1 MQTLTKRPFRHSR
14 AMTRRTMTKRTMSL
28 AVVAMLGTFGT
39 SSVYAQCPTVTD
51 PQNLNGAWPQQVE
64 VEEALAADVKLTYT
78 DNPLFAADVK
88 AGKLPPVAERLPE
101 EPLIVLPYN
110 ECGIY
115 GGTLNGLARAPES
128 GTSDILSWRQVSLVR
143 IADDQSTIVPSVAR
157 SWKWAED
164 YKSIEFELRKGHKWS
179 DGAPFTADDV
189 AFFFNDIV
197 GNKELHPDP
206 TAEWGVNVKAE
217 KIDDQHVRLS
227 FDEPFPGLL
236 SYMATSGSYFAPFA
250 PKHHFEKYHA
260 TYNPKAEEE
269 AKAAGFE
276 SWVKEFNTF
285 YNVWKDAETLT
296 AHSLTVPTLES
307 HIIEVEPDTQRRMF
321 KANPYYFKVDSMGQ
335 QLPYID
341 HHLERFL
348 NADLQ
353 ILAIL
358 NGEVDYKAQGPGL
371 PDYPT
376 LKEGEA
382 KGKYEVRLPAGSIG
396 PAMAFNITHNNP
408 KLRAVYSDLRF
419 RQAISHAINRDEL
432 NDVLYFG
439 LGKPSQALPAQV
451 SFITPEDE
459 QYMIAYDVDKANAL
473 LDDMGM
479 KRGADGMRTFPD
491 GSPFTIL
498 WEYSS
503 QMATAEFVKLVSDY
517 LKAVGLAVNPKEL
530 TSAATRENAKAE
542 ISDINMEW
550 DVPYEP
556 TLVADI
562 TLYTPYYSEIS
573 PLFGAKWRQWSETN
587 GAEGEEPPAW
597 AKRMYEIA
605 REWKTVVPGSA
616 RYTEL
621 GKELVK
627 LNLENMTIIGTIG
640 ELPKPVIVAKRLHN
654 MKNELGTLHFNFGY
668 SYGYRGDQWFIK
680 E

>member
-1 MQTLTKRPFRHSR
+1 MQNSAISAFSR
-14 AMTRRTMTKRTMSL
+14 RQAATL
-28 AVVAMLGTFGT
+28 AVAAFLGTFGAT
-39 SSVYAQCPTVTD
+39 SVYAQCPTVAD
-51 PQNLNGAWPQQVE
+51 PQNLNGAYPEQVE
-64 VEEALAADVKLTYT
+64 VEEAAAADVKLTFT

-101 EPLIVLPYN
+101 EPLIVLPYQ
-110 ECGIY
+110 ECGVY

-143 IADDQSTIVPSVAR
+143 LSDDLKTIVPNVAKA
-157 SWKWAED
+157 WKWADD
-164 YKSIEFELRKGHKWS
+164 YKSIEFTLRKGHKWS

-189 AFFFNDIV
+189 VFFFNDIV
-197 GNKELHPDP
+197 ENKDLHPDV

-217 KIDDQHVRLS
+217 KIDDTHVKIS

-236 SYMATSGSYFAPFA
+236 TYMATSGSYFAPFA
-250 PKHHFEKYHA
+250 PKHHFEKFHA
-260 TYNPKAEEE
+260 TYNPKADEE

-276 SWVKEFNTF
+276 SWVKEFNTY

-296 AHSLTVPTLES
+296 PHALTVPTLES

-321 KANPYYFKVDSMGQ
+321 KANPYYFKVDSSGQ

-341 HHLERFL
+341 HHFERFL

-353 ILAIL
+353 TLAIL
-358 NGEVDYKAQGPGL
+358 NGEVDYKAQGPSL
-371 PDYPT
+371 PEYPT

-382 KGKYEVRLPAGSIG
+382 KGKYDVRLAPGSFG
-396 PAMAFNITHNNP
+396 PTLTFNITHNNP
-408 KLRAVYSDLRF
+408 KLRAIYADLRF
-419 RQAISHAINRDEL
+419 RQAISHAINRDEI
-432 NDVLYFG
+432 NEVLYFG
-439 LGKPSQALPAQV
+439 LGKPSQAMPAQL
-451 SFITPEDE
+451 SFTTDADRN
-459 QYMIAYDVDKANAL
+459 YMIEYDVDKANAL
-473 LDDMGM
+473 LDEMGM
-479 KRGADGMRTFPD
+479 KRGADGMRTYPD

-498 WEYSS
+498 WEYST
-503 QMATAEFVKLVSDY
+503 QMALPEFVKLVSDY
-517 LKAVGLAVNPKEL
+517 FKAVGLAVNSKEL

-542 ISDINMEW
+542 TSDINMEW
-550 DVPYEP
+550 DIPFEP

-562 TLYTPYYSEIS
+562 NLYTPYYSEIS
-573 PLFGAKWRQWSETN
+573 PLFGVKWRQWSETN

-605 REWKTVVPGSA
+605 KEWKTVVPGSE

-640 ELPKPVIVAKRLHN
+640 EVPKPIIVAKRLGN
-654 MKNELGTLHFNFGY
+654 VMPELNTLHFNFGY
-668 SYGYRGDQWFIK
+668 SYAYRGDQWFIK
-680 E
+680 Q